1 MSRPACQRVSPP
13 TCPAPTVQTDRA
25 VWPYC
30 AAARRMSSII
40 MSEDGGKGWDKL
52 EWRRRL
58 ETFDHDDEPVVASG
72 ARGEVDSIW

>member
-1 MSRPACQRVSPP
+1 
-13 TCPAPTVQTDRA
+13 
-25 VWPYC
+25 
-30 AAARRMSSII
+30 MSSII

-58 ETFDHDDEPVVASG
+58 ETFGHDDEPVVASG